1 MKMSVATVSLIL
13 LIAFAF
19 TGYGNEAQ
27 SIDYSQHKNWL
38 ALETSRDKEVDVFY
52 VYPSVWQKTSNDPNM
67 PNNSEIDD
75 PTMIAGAKG
84 AFQMQATA
92 FEPIGNI
99 YAPYYRQY
107 DAGYVLA
114 LSTEEQ
120 YRVMGGT
127 PTLDVVAAFDHYV
140 NNYNNGRPFILAGHS
155 QGSNVLLYLLS
166 GYMKEHPEV
175 YKKMIVAYVIGY
187 PVTNEY
193 LADNPH
199 LKFATGPDDIGVIV
213 SYNTE
218 YSGYS
223 GKPKN
228 PVLHP
233 GALAI
238 NPINWNRD
246 ETRAL
251 ETENLGSLILDDN
264 GNIVDNNKENYADAQ
279 IFNDTSRELQ
289 VIKCSTVEPATLA
302 SSKNFPT
309 GVFHSYD
316 YPFYFYNIRENAS
329 NRVKNFLEQ

>member
-1 MKMSVATVSLIL
+1 MKRNIVTVLVIVLVVS
-13 LIAFAF
+13 F
-19 TGYGNEAQ
+19 TLVGYGQNTEVT
-27 SIDYSQHKNWL
+27 DYSQAEHWL
-38 ALETSRDKEVDVFY
+38 ALPLSADKEVDVFY

-67 PNNSEIDD
+67 PNYSEIDD
-75 PTMIAGAKG
+75 PTMIAGAKHV
-84 AFQMQATA
+84 FQIQATA

-107 DAGYVLA
+107 DGGYVLS

-120 YRVMGGT
+120 YRVMGET
-127 PTLDVVAAFDHYV
+127 PTLDVVAAFDYYV

-175 YKKMIVAYVIGY
+175 YKKMITAYVIGY
-187 PVTNEY
+187 SVTNEY

-218 YSGYS
+218 YSDYS
-223 GKPKN
+223 GEPEN

-264 GNIVDNNKENYADAQ
+264 GNIVDNNKKDYADAQ
-279 IFNDTSRELQ
+279 IFDDTSRELQ
-289 VIKCSTVEPATLA
+289 VIKCSTVEPAMLTLG
-302 SSKNFPT
+302 KNFPT
-309 GVFHSYD
+309 GVYHSYD

-329 NRVKNFLEQ
+329 NRVKNFIE